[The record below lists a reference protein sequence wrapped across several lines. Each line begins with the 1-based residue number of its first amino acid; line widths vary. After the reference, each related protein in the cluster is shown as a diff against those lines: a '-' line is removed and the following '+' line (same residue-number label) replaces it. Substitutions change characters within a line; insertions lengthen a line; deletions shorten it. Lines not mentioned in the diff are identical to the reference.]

1 MIKNIS
7 GGAYITVS
15 GSSSSMPYISP
26 GANGAGMVRYNGN
39 SQQMEVNDGNSWL
52 SINMSYPTIELSRDA
67 VEVLEW
73 ARLERTK
80 QRLLEERIEQN
91 PSLKKAYESVLRAKE
106 NFDILDKIVGET
118 DNNDMGEVQAGP

>member
-1 MIKNIS
+1 MIKNIA

-39 SQQMEVNDGNSWL
+39 SQQMEINDGNSWL
-52 SINMSYPTIELSRDA
+52 SIQMSYPTIELSRDA
-67 VEVLEW
+67 IEVLEW

-118 DNNDMGEVQAGP
+118 TNNDMGEVQAGP